1 MKSQEKSWR
10 TRKVKDNQKKTG
22 SRVWMHRKNLTIG
35 AKDLLKKWDDEALR
49 KDVCVVCGD
58 GTPRRILITHHLDPD
73 SVSEGKITLCAS
85 CHNVFNKAKETTSPE
100 EIERDLN
107 LRHQTYQYNVRRILN

>member
-73 SVSEGKITLCAS
+73 SVSEGKITLCIVPQRVQQGKRNYISRGNRARP
-85 CHNVFNKAKETTSPE
+85 EPQTS
-100 EIERDLN
+100 DLP
-107 LRHQTYQYNVRRILN
+107 I